1 MSQELITTDAQPE
14 HSSIMGGSTCERRI
28 MCLGSC
34 RMEREALAKAG
45 GVIEDENEYSKEGT
59 ALHHAMEHLLN
70 SIEGLI
76 PTLSEIDAIF
86 GMTFNGVEMTPE
98 LMDNKIIPALSAFEH
113 IIEKYDIVDYI
124 VEVRGDIPDAPGAF
138 GTIDILGVTREGE
151 MVVLDWKFGDGIFV
165 DAEGSYQLQFYE
177 ACAYYSNSDDIVDFL
192 YEDPDTILAD
202 KIILG
207 IIQPRRNRD
216 EETYRVWETDVDAL
230 EAFTARVVD
239 AVEKGKDPNAP
250 LRAGKWCWK
259 CKAELICPERN
270 KDIMAVDYVKPALM
284 SPLDISQNLE
294 IADKVEGWIK
304 TLRDYAHK
312 EAERGVKI
320 PGYKLVMKR
329 GTRIYADKE
338 AAERKLVRKLK
349 MAGAYE
355 KKLISPAQAE
365 IKLGKKDF
373 QKLLGAIVVNHSSGT
388 TLVAETDKRPEVS
401 QLDKLKD
408 LEEQKGIP
416 SIFDEK

>member
-14 HSSIMGGSTCERRI
+14 HSDVMGGSTCERRI

-70 SIEGLI
+70 SIEGLT
-76 PTLSEIDAIF
+76 PTLSEIDDIF
-86 GMTFNGVEMTPE
+86 GMTFNGVEITPE
-98 LMDNKIIPALSAFEH
+98 LMDNKILPALKAFEE
-113 IIEKYDIVDYI
+113 IIEKYDIVDYV
-124 VEVRGDIPDAPGAF
+124 VEVRGNIPEAPGAF
-138 GTIDILGVTREGE
+138 GTIDILAITGDGKL
-151 MVVLDWKFGDGIFV
+151 VVLDWKFGDGIFV
-165 DAEGSYQLQFYE
+165 EAEGSYQLQFYGG
-177 ACAYYSNSDDIVDFL
+177 CAVASDRPEIEDFL
-192 YEDPDTILAD
+192 YPDEQALVPTD
-202 KIILG
+202 IILG

-216 EETYRVWETDVDAL
+216 EETYRIWETNIESLDSFID
-230 EAFTARVVD
+230 TVVD
-239 AVEKGKDPNAP
+239 AVQKGAADSAP

-270 KDIMAVDYVKPALM
+270 RDVMAVDYTKPALM
-284 SPLDISQNLE
+284 APLEIAKNLE
-294 IADKVEGWIK
+294 IADKIEGWIK

-320 PGYKLVMKR
+320 PGRKLVMKR
-329 GTRIYADKE
+329 GTRIYSN
-338 AAERKLVRKLK
+338 AAMAEKLLK
-349 MAGAYE
+349 RHLKVAGAYE

-365 IKLGKKDF
+365 KKLGKKSYNEII
-373 QKLLGAIVVNHSSGT
+373 APVVINHSSGT

-401 QLDKLKD
+401 QVDKLKT
-408 LEEQKGIP
+408 LEEQKKIP
-416 SIFDEK
+416 SMFD